1 MRHLRLDFG
10 FKVKRQ
16 DCVVKETCSN
26 VVSIGGGCDRDT
38 KRFCAEKRL
47 TLVGFQHTAAHFSLG
62 EAYHELIVLI
72 YWPYHACD
80 RRILL
85 ELVANCFF
93 LTPVG
98 TQAVYKDNVI

>member
-1 MRHLRLDFG
+1 
-10 FKVKRQ
+10 
-16 DCVVKETCSN
+16 
-26 VVSIGGGCDRDT
+26 
-38 KRFCAEKRL
+38 
-47 TLVGFQHTAAHFSLG
+47 
-62 EAYHELIVLI
+62 VLI